1 MSVMLTTD
9 TRTASL
15 DSAFETTFTWDYER
29 GRAGLDKLY
38 EKAKANQWNSTTDL
52 DWSIDV
58 DPEKEIV
65 EGAAAMGLPIGWQ
78 AKRLAELDGSPIAG
92 WGEKEFLEFALANQ
106 KASMSQ
112 FLHGEQGALLCTSR
126 LVESVPWI
134 EAKYYASTQVVDEAR
149 HVEVFAKYSEEK
161 LGGTF
166 PINPDLNQLLSEVI
180 TDDRWDIVYLGMQVV
195 IEGLALAA
203 FGMMRHSTKE
213 PLLSDLLKYVMADEA
228 RHVAFGILSL
238 DEHYQGLDAQE
249 IRDRQEFCYAAID
262 HMRRRTINEE
272 MWESLGV
279 DTKWV
284 MDTVLAMPIQKELQ
298 GILFAKIVPNCKK
311 LGLLDAGDGWLRTKF
326 EEIDIIR
333 FEDEPAG
340 DELLALPDIKV

>member
-1 MSVMLTTD
+1 MLTTD
-9 TRTASL
+9 TPTASI
-15 DSAFETTFTWDYER
+15 DSAFGTTFTWDYER

-38 EKAKANQWNSTTDL
+38 EKAKVSQWNSSTDL

-58 DPEKEIV
+58 DPEREIR
-65 EGAAAMGLPIGWQ
+65 EGAAAMGVPVGWQ
-78 AKRLAELDGSPIAG
+78 ARRLAAVDGSPMAS
-92 WGEKEFLEFALANQ
+92 WGEDEFLNFAIENQ

-149 HVEVFAKYSEEK
+149 HVEVFARYSHEK
-161 LGGTF
+161 LGGTY
-166 PINPDLNQLLSEVI
+166 PINPDLNELLCEVI
-180 TDDRWDIVYLGMQVV
+180 SDDRWDIVYLGMQVV

-203 FGMMRHSTKE
+203 FGLMRHSTKE

-238 DEHYQGLDAQE
+238 EEYYADMNAGE
-249 IRDRQEFCYAAID
+249 IRDRQEFCFAAVE

-272 MWESLGV
+272 MWAALGV

-284 MDTVLAMPIQKELQ
+284 MKTVLNAPVQKELQ
-298 GILFAKIVPNCKK
+298 GLLFSKIVPNCKR
-311 LGLLDAGDGWLRTKF
+311 LGLLDAGDGWLRKKF
-326 EEIDIIR
+326 AEIDIIR
-333 FEDEPAG
+333 FEDASAG
-340 DELLALPDIKV
+340 DELLELPQIKV